1 MQRSGGQGPK
11 EGRILAHSR
20 RIMWQEHKEW
30 GAKEEEVKDK
40 GRVTSCRT

>member
-1 MQRSGGQGPK
+1 MQRSGGQGTK

-30 GAKEEEVKDK
+30 GVG
-40 GRVTSCRT
+40 GRGRSQR